1 MQMFAIVATT
11 IFGGVVVFVVGQVI
25 LKWFIEPIQQFKKT
39 LAEISNTSVR
49 YAHAIHN
56 PDIVSPELRDEVYDK
71 LRQLS
76 GQLYADMELIP
87 RSPYP
92 VLRWLFRLPSRDNV
106 YNSANRLIGV
116 ANWMRSH
123 SAYKLDHTIRN
134 VQAICDNLG
143 LYTDPGDRV
152 PEDYLQKG

>member
-1 MQMFAIVATT
+1 MQMLTVVAT
-11 IFGGVVVFVVGQVI
+11 IFGGVIIFVTGQVI

-56 PDIVSPELRDEVYDK
+56 PDAVPAELSDEVYDK

-87 RSPYP
+87 RYPYP
-92 VLRWLFRLPSRDNV
+92 ALRWLFRLPSRENV
-106 YNSANRLIGV
+106 YNSASRLIGV
-116 ANWMRSH
+116 NR
-123 SAYKLDHTIRN
+123 
-134 VQAICDNLG
+134 
-143 LYTDPGDRV
+143 PGFR
-152 PEDYLQKG
+152 GGSNI